1 MARTRKISFDGIT
14 PQAPTAAPGAPA
26 TVDKGSYR
34 SVGIG
39 LKELELAEVEALAEQ
54 YDLSRNAIMRLAVI
68 HFLEQVRAGKVNIAD
83 ELEPPKPAKHRL
95 RQDL

>member
-1 MARTRKISFDGIT
+1 MARKISFDGIT

-26 TVDKGSYR
+26 AVDKGSYR

-39 LKELELAEVEALAEQ
+39 LKELELKEIEALAEQ

-68 HFLEQVRAGKVNIAD
+68 HFLEQVKAGKVRID
-83 ELEPPKPAKHRL
+83 DYKEPPKPAKHRL
-95 RQDL
+95 KHDL